1 MMFNNVNLIIRIV
14 IAILTFITSGLLIW
28 LLLRYVVFTTYA
40 IQDVNH
46 NLELAIVRGHLPNL
60 NSGGMNLVA
69 NIISR
74 VNSPNSV
81 DIASIVSNVNS
92 TNSVHIA
99 NIISSIS
106 SNIALDSGINDVIS
120 NSPVPSSNRPFSIV
134 STIQSTAQSLFNHSI
149 NPDTNT
155 FIGATFHRRVIIAT
169 IVGLGV
175 FVGINVNVDLY
186 LFVATPCC

>member
-1 MMFNNVNLIIRIV
+1 M
-14 IAILTFITSGLLIW
+14 
-28 LLLRYVVFTTYA
+28 A
-40 IQDVNH
+40 IQDVSN
-46 NLELAIVRGHLPNL
+46 NLELAISGGHLPNV
-60 NSGGMNLVA
+60 NSGRVNPVA

-74 VNSPNSV
+74 VNSLNSV
-81 DIASIVSNVNS
+81 DIASIVSRVSS

-134 STIQSTAQSLFNHSI
+134 SVPNSPVPSSNRPVSIISSIQSTAQSLFNHSI
-149 NPDTNT
+149 NPEVNT
-155 FIGATFHRRVIIAT
+155 FIGATFHRRVIIAIIT
-169 IVGLGV
+169 MTMAIVGLGV